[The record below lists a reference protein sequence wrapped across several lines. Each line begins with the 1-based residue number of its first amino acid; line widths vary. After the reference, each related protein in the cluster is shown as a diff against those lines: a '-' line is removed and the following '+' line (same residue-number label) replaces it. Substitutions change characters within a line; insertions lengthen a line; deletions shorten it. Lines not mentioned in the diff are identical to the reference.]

1 MSKTRTQ
8 NQKLLSWLEM
18 GNSITP
24 MYALQRF
31 GIMRLASRIEELRRQ
46 GYDIKTEMCNQVKGA
61 RVVRFAR
68 YRLVQDLVAK

>member
-1 MSKTRTQ
+1 MATNRTQ

-24 MYALQRF
+24 MYALQIF

-46 GYDIKTEMCNQVKGA
+46 GYDIKTDMCHQVKGT

-68 YRLVQDLVAK
+68 YRLAQQEVNA